1 MKKLE
6 KAERALVLD
15 RHLTNIGI
23 PVYGRSTRIRNDM
36 NATAATVAGWLS
48 GSLPSDFPTGLKF
61 CDTYG
66 ICPWEWVMCIKHT
79 ALTDNFDAKNIAKYI
94 RDYEKKNQI
103 DLSVKQFDEVFDL
116 FHQNVQEGKE
126 FLQRMQAFL
135 VEQ

>member
-1 MKKLE
+1 MEKLE

-66 ICPWEWVMCIKHT
+66 ICPWEWVMGVKHT

-116 FHQNVQEGKE
+116 FHQNVQEGKQ

-135 VEQ
+135 KEQ